1 MSQPVF
7 VIGSPRSG
15 TSILTW
21 SLGQHPN
28 LYPLEET
35 VWFGPFG
42 RAAENAF
49 KIGSSRGELS
59 QLSGMGIPE
68 VRFMRGLGEAI
79 DSMILEYRQW
89 PEHNVAEDNP
99 FARARRT
106 SDPKKRWVD
115 GTPENSHYVN
125 QLVALFPDARFI
137 HLLRAPAPVVRSLGN
152 FDRIGGE
159 PKQTDEACRQWLR
172 HVRPCLEAERNLPA
186 GTIMRL
192 AHADLDSTPEPSLRR
207 CLEFLDE
214 PWSADCLKP
223 LGHRINS
230 SAPEK
235 LSPIDVNGRLLREVH
250 NLCAELGFEIPQSMV
265 PR

>member
-1 MSQPVF
+1 M
-7 VIGSPRSG
+7 IGSPRSG

-49 KIGSSRGELS
+49 QIGSSRGELS
-59 QLSGMGIPE
+59 QLSGMGIAE
-68 VRFMRGLGEAI
+68 ERFMRGLGQAI
-79 DSMILEYRQW
+79 DTMILDHRTW
-89 PEHNVAEDNP
+89 PEHNVAEHNP

-106 SDPKKRWVD
+106 DDPKQRWVD
-115 GTPENSHYVN
+115 GTPENSQCVP
-125 QLVALFPDARFI
+125 QLIALFPDARFI
-137 HLLRAPAPVVRSLGN
+137 HLLREPARVIISLGN
-152 FDRIGGE
+152 FDQIGGA
-159 PKQTDEACRQWLR
+159 PLQTDTACRQWLR
-172 HVRPCLEAERNLPA
+172 HVKACLEAERNLPSDR
-186 GTIMRL
+186 IMRL
-192 AHADLDSTPEPSLRR
+192 AHADLDSKPEPSLRR

-230 SAPEK
+230 SAPASPPSAIHVDGEL
-235 LSPIDVNGRLLREVH
+235 LSEVRS
-250 NLCAELGFEIPQSMV
+250 LCSELDLEPPRSMIQ
-265 PR
+265 R